1 MKGAETASYSTA
13 IGAEAMIE
21 GKNQLKSVAVG
32 GSAMR
37 KGTHVSS
44 VAVGYWSAPN
54 VSSEECVF
62 IGDSS
67 GYRNVQGDFLARKIT
82 NSIAIGF
89 NARINGDNE
98 IQIGKQGQT
107 LYAPTAVNIRSDA
120 RDKTD
125 IAPLD
130 IGLDFVK
137 KLRPVTG
144 VYDCR
149 DAYAD
154 ELFTDLPP
162 EERAEKL
169 REWWQAP
176 TKDGRYK
183 EDRIQHWFIAQD
195 VAALEAEYG
204 KLPMV
209 NCRMDTYTIEYETFV
224 PVLTKAI
231 QEMSA
236 QIDDL
241 KKQIE
246 ELKNDKM
253 RA

>member
-1 MKGAETASYSTA
+1 MPLRLVTVRESMEVTRFS
-13 IGAEAMIE
+13 
-21 GKNQLKSVAVG
+21 
-32 GSAMR
+32 
-37 KGTHVSS
+37 
-44 VAVGYWSAPN
+44 
-54 VSSEECVF
+54 
-62 IGDSS
+62 
-67 GYRNVQGDFLARKIT
+67 LAGR
-82 NSIAIGF
+82 
-89 NARINGDNE
+89 
-98 IQIGKQGQT
+98 GQT

-144 VYDCR
+144 VYDRR
-149 DAYAD
+149 DAYTD

-169 REWWQAP
+169 REWWRAP

-253 RA
+253 RD

>member
-1 MKGAETASYSTA
+1 M
-13 IGAEAMIE
+13 
-21 GKNQLKSVAVG
+21 
-32 GSAMR
+32 
-37 KGTHVSS
+37 
-44 VAVGYWSAPN
+44 GYWCAPTI
-54 VSSEECVF
+54 SSEQCVF
-62 IGDSS
+62 IGDSA
-67 GYRNVQGDFLARKIT
+67 GYRNVQGNVLSGEIT
-82 NSIAIGF
+82 NAIAIGYG
-89 NARINGDNE
+89 ARINGSNE
-98 IQIGKQGQT
+98 IQLGGSGQT

-144 VYDCR
+144 VYDRR
-149 DAYAD
+149 DAYTD

-169 REWWQAP
+169 REWWRAP

-246 ELKNDKM
+246 ELKK
-253 RA
+253 

>member
-1 MKGAETASYSTA
+1 MNG
-13 IGAEAMIE
+13 
-21 GKNQLKSVAVG
+21 
-32 GSAMR
+32 
-37 KGTHVSS
+37 
-44 VAVGYWSAPN
+44 
-54 VSSEECVF
+54 
-62 IGDSS
+62 
-67 GYRNVQGDFLARKIT
+67 KIT
-82 NSIAIGF
+82 NSISIGYGS
-89 NARINGDNE
+89 RIAGSNE
-98 IQIGKQGQT
+98 IQLGGFGQT

-144 VYDCR
+144 VYDHR
-149 DAYAD
+149 DAYTD

-162 EERAEKL
+162 EERAENC
-169 REWWQAP
+169 
-176 TKDGRYK
+176 GSGG
-183 EDRIQHWFIAQD
+183 RIQPKTAATKKTASSIGFIAQD

-241 KKQIE
+241 KSR
-246 ELKNDKM
+246 L
-253 RA
+253 RS